1 MFFQQSGNCTFITRG
16 DMGGELS
23 FCREE
28 FLVAS
33 IIHQMPSPPV
43 LYHSGKAEPAKLS
56 SGTDGDKIWESGVVS
71 EATEDVSEAGG
82 AKIPLFF
89 CPEKLEQQRCRTAA
103 LQTSPW
109 AQRQLKSCTEDIL
122 RRQHNT
128 AKHWSTIIHTM
139 HTKVTLSIWR

>member
-1 MFFQQSGNCTFITRG
+1 
-16 DMGGELS
+16 MGGELS

-71 EATEDVSEAGG
+71 EATEDVNEAGG
-82 AKIPLFF
+82 AKDPPLLL
-89 CPEKLEQQRCRTAA
+89 PRKAGTAA
-103 LQTSPW
+103 L
-109 AQRQLKSCTEDIL
+109 
-122 RRQHNT
+122 
-128 AKHWSTIIHTM
+128 
-139 HTKVTLSIWR
+139 